1 MSEPLYRARQS
12 LVGSL
17 CCAKHLDQ
25 SELVWPFVL
34 LAHTCLSLCFGP
46 VRAAGEGD
54 VSFAEFYSWWQD
66 SKNKEGALNID
77 TSAGGEP
84 FTITIVRI

>member
-1 MSEPLYRARQS
+1 MQS
-12 LVGSL
+12 ILPSL
-17 CCAKHLDQ
+17 SSSGHSVCL
-25 SELVWPFVL
+25 
-34 LAHTCLSLCFGP
+34 HTCLSLCFAP

>member
-1 MSEPLYRARQS
+1 MATFVLRTGKAGK
-12 LVGSL
+12 VGSL
-17 CCAKHLDQ
+17 CCAKHLAQ
-25 SELVWPFVL
+25 SKLVWPFGWL
-34 LAHTCLSLCFGP
+34 HMCLSLCFG
-46 VRAAGEGD
+46 RAAGEGD

>member
-1 MSEPLYRARQS
+1 MSEPAI
-12 LVGSL
+12 
-17 CCAKHLDQ
+17 A
-25 SELVWPFVL
+25 
-34 LAHTCLSLCFGP
+34 P